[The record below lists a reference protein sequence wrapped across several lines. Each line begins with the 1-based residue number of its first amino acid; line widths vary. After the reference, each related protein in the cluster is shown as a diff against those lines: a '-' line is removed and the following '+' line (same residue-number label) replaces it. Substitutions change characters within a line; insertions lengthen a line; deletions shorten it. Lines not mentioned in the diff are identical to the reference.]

1 MESLNTAISVQV
13 NKKDKEEATAILNRL
28 GVTMSGLIN
37 MTLKQ
42 VILRNGV
49 PFDVREPKL
58 TKNMRDALEELD
70 YLETHLDEYKKNNNW
85 EDLKKELLSDD

>member
-85 EDLKKELLSDD
+85 EDLKRELLSDD